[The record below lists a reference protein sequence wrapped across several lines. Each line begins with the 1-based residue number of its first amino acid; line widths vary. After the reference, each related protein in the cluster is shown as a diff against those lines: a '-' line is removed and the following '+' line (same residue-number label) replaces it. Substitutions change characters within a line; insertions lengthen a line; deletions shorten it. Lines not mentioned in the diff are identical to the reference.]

1 MADLSEIIGSI
12 RNARLA
18 RDVRGAIADGFEELI
33 KLEEKLRSHWN
44 GKTWYAYGTSLT
56 DIDGVG
62 QYCKTVRDLSG
73 LHLMNKGT
81 SGGGICS
88 NTLIKDAVMNV
99 IDGKLTA
106 DLITLEVGANDI
118 SANIGSIYDIGDDT
132 FCGALNQCIRYL
144 QENTNAQI
152 VVISSTNSRYKADDK
167 TSEFT
172 PERKFGTDN
181 HTKFDQWK
189 VIKEVCAINSVPYIP
204 MGEEAGL
211 GYARM
216 ISSDKYN
223 IDNIHHTALGGKNL
237 GEFVWS
243 RLKNIPLWESSSST
257 ILKIVTQPQDVSA
270 KSGDS
275 VSYTVVAEGESLTYQ
290 WQVSSSNGAKWGNT
304 SLTGNN
310 TATLTVSPVGT
321 VLNGRLYRCVI
332 TDKNG
337 NTIIT
342 NPAKLTVTE

>member
-99 IDGKLTA
+99 TDGKLTA
-106 DLITLEVGANDI
+106 DLITLEVGANDT
-118 SANIGSIYDIGDDT
+118 SAILGTIYDTGDST

-189 VIKEVCAINSVPYIP
+189 AIKEVCAINSVPYIP